1 MKLDTYLTRLENLE
15 RKGRRRNLAL
25 ADGLDFSSNDYLGL
39 ATHPRHQ
46 RPPSRPPFSVAF
58 HLAQPAQGYC
68 AATMRN
74 TRRLKPKPQHI
85 SVPRA

>member
-39 ATHPRHQ
+39 ATHPGIKAAVDRG
-46 RPPSRPPFSVAF
+46 RPSAWRS
-58 HLAQPAQGYC
+58 
-68 AATMRN
+68 TWRN
-74 TRRLKPKPQHI
+74 RLKAIARQPCGT
-85 SVPRA
+85 RGA